1 MVALVAP
8 LLFTKARTL
17 THKQAQMHK
26 WRKKLRKIRKKNY
39 KPKQQQLM
47 PASATMMI
55 ALVSGKLAVLPFTVI
70 NMYAYFRC
78 CCCWAIFC
86 SVAAAIAGNC
96 RIAIVTAAQLQA
108 VCSCNNSQF
117 VLLLLLSAQILPACR
132 QAHTH
137 IHPFSCICMC
147 VNLT

>member
-78 CCCWAIFC
+78 CCWAIFC

-137 IHPFSCICMC
+137 IHPFSCTCMC